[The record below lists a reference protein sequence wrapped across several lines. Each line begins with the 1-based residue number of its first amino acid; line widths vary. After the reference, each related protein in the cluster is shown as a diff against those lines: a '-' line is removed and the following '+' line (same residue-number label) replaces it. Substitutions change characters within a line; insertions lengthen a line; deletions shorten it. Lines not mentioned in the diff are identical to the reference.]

1 MVIENENIYD
11 NIDELP
17 IYNFHKCSKGEFK
30 YLFKDKKLKESPL
43 VSKTW
48 NNIYNEYC
56 KLTYN
61 NSVLR
66 FYRLFGEIEYLKNL
80 QIFAPVLLNLLTKTP
95 KDDRVIIYEE
105 LKKWKI
111 KLNINDSLDK
121 QLEKGLKYINNSKN
135 KLKRKEAELNEIKDK
150 PVKSYTLQQQKA
162 KLHKA
167 LGVDVNL
174 HTCSVT
180 EWLAYWDEVKSLKV
194 EDVE

>member
-1 MVIENENIYD
+1 MVTEHENIYD

-17 IYNFHKCSKGEFK
+17 IYNFYKCSKGEFK
-30 YLFKDKKLKESPL
+30 YLFKDKILVESPI

-48 NNIYNEYC
+48 NKIYNEYC

-61 NSVLR
+61 NNVLK

-80 QIFAPVLLNLLTKTP
+80 HIYAPVLINLLTKTP
-95 KDDRVIIYEE
+95 KDDRNIIYEE

-111 KLNINDSLDK
+111 KLDINAPLDK
-121 QLEKGLKYINNSKN
+121 QLEKAINYVNNSKN
-135 KLKRKEAELNEIKDK
+135 KLKRKETELEEIKNK
-150 PVKSYTLQQQKA
+150 PVKNYTLQQQKA

-167 LGVDVNL
+167 LGIDVNL

-180 EWLAYWDEVKSLKV
+180 EWLAYWDEVKNLKV
-194 EDVE
+194 ENGE